1 MTQVHLERLRFGE
14 QSEMVAAFPS
24 MQAPPEDFGS
34 HSAHSESEEGA
45 AVLYLVYRAAE
56 VLTAAEGRATDS
68 ETRAET
74 LASRATEQL
83 KLAEQRLHAVD
94 AERQDI
100 ASKLNEANSRL
111 QEYEVALRN
120 SEARNAVAEAKSTAA
135 ERRALEAETRANA
148 ARAALLRIEEA
159 IRTHLLAGDQRHP
172 GKLKAAA

>member
-14 QSEMVAAFPS
+14 QNEMVAFPS
-24 MQAPPEDFGS
+24 IQAPSEDFGS
-34 HSAHSESEEGA
+34 HSTYSESEDGA

-74 LASRATEQL
+74 LASRTAEQL
-83 KLAEQRLHAVD
+83 KLAEQRLYAID
-94 AERQDI
+94 AERQEI
-100 ASKLNEANSRL
+100 ESKLNEATSRV
-111 QEYEVALRN
+111 QEYEVALRH

-159 IRTHLLAGDQRHP
+159 IRTHLLAGDYSS
-172 GKLKAAA
+172 KLKAAA